1 MDGTDVE
8 VFSTV
13 VVSWKPSCIFGVG
26 AGISLS
32 GAFVMVASR
41 YDYEWGCSNRLVEL
55 AISRSSQ
62 FACWQSFGHLAL
74 GV

>member
-1 MDGTDVE
+1 ME
-8 VFSTV
+8 VFSTDL
-13 VVSWKPSCIFGVG
+13 VSWKLSSIFDVG

-32 GAFVMVASR
+32 DAFVMVASR
-41 YDYEWGCSNRLVEL
+41 YDYEWGCSNRLVEV

-62 FACWQSFGHLAL
+62 LACWQSFGHLAL